1 MRKKHLIKDSKKLLM
16 MCKDSNLKSQKA
28 DMVEFCKFSANKTVN
43 TLKLKKDY
51 IDTTKECPN
60 RH

>member
-1 MRKKHLIKDSKKLLM
+1 MYKDL
-16 MCKDSNLKSQKA
+16 NLKNQTA
-28 DMVEFCKFSANKTVN
+28 DMVEFCKFNANKIVN